1 MFEDLNGKT
10 ALVTGASSEGFGAHF
25 AHLLSQN
32 GVEVI
37 VAARR
42 LESLEALVENI
53 RARGGRARAARLDVT
68 DGEAVRTTVE
78 AVGKIDILI
87 NNAGISGISAVLEQ
101 SEAQYDL
108 VLDTNLKGAWLVATT
123 VARAM
128 RAAGIG
134 GSIVN
139 IASILASRQMAGA
152 CAYGMSKAGVI
163 QMTHYLG
170 LELARFKI
178 RVNALAPGFFETDIN
193 REFLQSEAG
202 IALQRRIALRRF
214 GDFAELDAPLLL
226 LASEA
231 SRFMTGSVITVDGG
245 HSLMSL

>member
-1 MFEDLNGKT
+1 MFEDLSGKT

-25 AHLLSQN
+25 ARVLAKH

-42 LESLEALVENI
+42 LESLESLVEDI
-53 RARGGRARAARLDVT
+53 CAYGGKARAARLDVT

-78 AVGKIDILI
+78 NAGKIDILI
-87 NNAGISGISAVLEQ
+87 NNAGISGISAALEQ
-101 SEAQYDL
+101 TEAQYDL
-108 VLDTNLKGAWLVATT
+108 VLDTNLKGAWLVATA
-123 VARAM
+123 VARTM
-128 RAAGIG
+128 RAAGTG

-139 IASILASRQMAGA
+139 VASILADRQMPGA
-152 CAYGMSKAGVI
+152 CAYSMSKAGMV
-163 QMTHYLG
+163 QMTCSLG

-178 RVNALAPGFFETDIN
+178 RVNALAPGFFTTDIN

-202 IALQRRIALRRF
+202 MALQRRSAMRRF
-214 GDFAELDAPLLL
+214 GDYAELDGPLLL